1 MYYLCSMEKKSQPKI
16 SIVTVVFNDRDGLS
30 RTIDSVVAQQ
40 WSGKEYIVVDG
51 GSTDGSR
58 ELIEERSD
66 VIDRYVSEKDRG
78 IYDAMNK
85 GAAMATG
92 DFVIFMNAGDT
103 FAATDVISR
112 VFAVDGAPEADIVY
126 GDVVKGG
133 VVKPAGEA
141 VNSHRMFFCHQS
153 CFARRAVLVEEPF
166 DISHRMSADFKWVK
180 TMIKQRRRFV
190 KTDVAVAVFDTGGV
204 SNRNRSAGLAD
215 NIKVVR
221 EMDSLL
227 WQVRLLP
234 RLIVPYIVCRL
245 RGK

>member
-1 MYYLCSMEKKSQPKI
+1 MEKKSQPRI
-16 SIVTVVFNDRDGLS
+16 SVVTVVFNDRDGLA
-30 RTIDSVVAQQ
+30 RTIDSVAAQQ
-40 WSGKEYIVVDG
+40 WGAKEYIVVDG

-58 ELIEERSD
+58 ELIEKRSD
-66 VIDRYVSEKDRG
+66 VIDRYVSENDRG

-103 FAATDVISR
+103 FAAPDVISR
-112 VFAVDGAPEADIVY
+112 VFAVEGASEADVVY
-126 GDVVKGG
+126 GDVVKGE
-133 VVKPAGEA
+133 VVKGAGEA

-153 CFARRAVLVEEPF
+153 CFARREALIDEPF
-166 DISHRMSADFKWVK
+166 DINHRMSADFKWVK

-215 NIKVVR
+215 NIKVVG
-221 EMDSLL
+221 EMDSFTEQL
-227 WQVRLLP
+227 RLLP
-234 RLIVPYIVCRL
+234 RLIVPYIICRL